1 MNELEMSDLTG
12 IDDDRILKDPE
23 CLIPVP
29 ATGCTPLQP
38 VRAAFW
44 TGMCESDRAAM
55 DVESRLEAA
64 PTVAAPTNR

>member
-12 IDDDRILKDPE
+12 IDDDRILKDPG

-38 VRAAFW
+38 VGAA
-44 TGMCESDRAAM
+44 SRRDRIAAGRR
-55 DVESRLEAA
+55 SY
-64 PTVAAPTNR
+64 